1 MALGFGFNKAKVLA
15 SAEKYVQQGKL
26 HHAISEYEKIVE
38 KDPKDL
44 TVLNTIGDLYARL
57 GQNEK
62 AGEFF
67 KRVGDTYASEGF
79 TVKSIAMYKKLTKL
93 NPGNITVVQRLAEL
107 YTQQGLYNDARQQ
120 YLQLADASIK
130 NNDLGAAIKVFQ
142 KMLEIDPD
150 NVSLQTKLADLYLKM
165 GKKDEARDIFMK
177 SAQSLFDRGS
187 VEQADQA
194 LDRMLAL
201 DPSNVEA
208 LLMRAKIALDA
219 GDGAAAARYFEKVPD
234 IDSRQEGL
242 QSLLKAYILSN
253 QGESAEGIARK
264 LATVHND
271 LGGIRAYADFLLAA
285 GNSEAA
291 VNLYDEWVDRL
302 IVGDTGELVFAIQ
315 GLSGQVKEST
325 ASLERLRGIFQ
336 KAGATANI
344 PEINELLAHAY
355 VQAGDFGKARD
366 LYKELAELEP
376 SNPQHMQ
383 NYRQVM
389 AKMGEEPTA
398 RPLATNE
405 GAQALFVEEIDA
417 PALPVQQEYPAA
429 LMEKISNVLTDAELF
444 ESYNKPQ
451 QAVAPLEGVLAKAPK
466 DVRINQRLISVYG
479 RLGKLGEAA
488 ICCDTLKDV
497 YYENNMASEARKYA
511 DMAIRFRGKA
521 GLPTTV
527 EVPPVVPAEA
537 PAIETPAQ
545 ELTAT
550 AFEVPMSEAEM
561 PVMPVE
567 PGEAHEIDLSAEWE
581 SALEVVEEMPVAA
594 PEPAVEKA
602 KEAEELEDISEIH
615 PSVVAD
621 LLEEI
626 KFYLAQGMFDE
637 AKSAIARCERSAPAS
652 FELAELKQQ
661 LAAAE
666 SGTPVVP
673 PEGAESVPAGEKTP
687 ALASDEAEG
696 SVAEFDFAAATVET
710 VDSVEESVPT
720 FEVAAPVV
728 EEVAFEEVAEEPKL
742 EQPAPVQVEVTPP
755 PMEKVTEAPVLAA
768 AIEEV
773 AVEPIIAMPE
783 WATPP
788 QPEFIET
795 AAEAAPVEAV
805 AEETTAVEEVI
816 EEIADLPT
824 VETAAQLPAA
834 VAEPP
839 LAPPITESEPVV
851 EEIAAAPEKDV
862 LADFVLDLEGALPA
876 EFGEAAPQP
885 AKAAAAAVAVTTPP
899 PVAAPPVVPS
909 PQGIPAIAA
918 SVPAPAAAT
927 PAPAPAASQVDLTTL
942 TQEETSSVLSDL
954 FAEFKEEVG
963 EAQEEAEDP
972 ETHYNLGVAF
982 KEMGLLDEAIGEL
995 QKVCKSIDKGTS
1007 FSQVMQAYT
1016 WLAGCFVEKGVPEA
1030 SVKWYNKALTVAAN
1044 EESRTAL
1051 HYDLASAYEAAGE
1064 RQQALKHFMEVYG
1077 TNIDYRDV
1085 AERIK
1090 TLKA

>member
-26 HHAISEYEKIVE
+26 HNAISEYEKIVD

-62 AGEFF
+62 AGDFF
-67 KRVGDTYASEGF
+67 KRVGDTYATEGF

-93 NPGNITVVQRLAEL
+93 NPGNIAVVQRLAEL

-120 YLQLADASIK
+120 YLQLADAAVK
-130 NNDLGAAIKVFQ
+130 NGELGGAIKVFQ

-187 VEQADQA
+187 VDQADQA
-194 LDRMLAL
+194 LDRMLSL
-201 DPSNVEA
+201 DPSNVDA

-219 GDGAAAARYFEKVPD
+219 GNGAAAARYFEKVPD
-234 IDSRQEGL
+234 IDSRKDGL

-253 QGESAEGIARK
+253 SGEGVEGIARK

-271 LGGIRAYADFLLAA
+271 LGGIRSYADFLLAA

-291 VNLYDEWVDRL
+291 LNLYDEWVDRL
-302 IVGDTGELVFAIQ
+302 IVGDSGELVFALQ
-315 GLSGQVKEST
+315 GLTGQVKEST
-325 ASLERLRGIFQ
+325 TSLERLRNIFQ

-344 PEINELLAHAY
+344 PEVNELLAHAY
-355 VQAGDFGKARD
+355 VKAGELAKARD
-366 LYKELAELEP
+366 LYKELADLEP

-389 AKMGEEPTA
+389 ARMGEEPTA
-398 RPLATNE
+398 RPLAGNE
-405 GAQALFVEEIDA
+405 GAQALFVEEIEPPA
-417 PALPVQQEYPAA
+417 PPLQQEYPTS

-451 QAVAPLEGVLAKAPK
+451 QAVGPLEGVLAKAPK
-466 DVRINQRLISVYG
+466 DVRINQRLLSIYG
-479 RLGKLGEAA
+479 KLGKLSQAA
-488 ICCDTLKDV
+488 ARCDTLKDV
-497 YYENNMASEARKYA
+497 YNENGMASEAAKYA
-511 DMAIRFRGKA
+511 AMAARFREKA
-521 GLPTTV
+521 GLPTVV
-527 EVPPVVPAEA
+527 EEIPVIPVE
-537 PAIETPAQ
+537 EPAQ
-545 ELTAT
+545 ELSAEPTVA
-550 AFEVPMSEAEM
+550 AEVPM
-561 PVMPVE
+561 MPVE

-581 SALEVVEEMPVAA
+581 AAVEVVEEMPVVA
-594 PEPAVEKA
+594 PEPAEPI
-602 KEAEELEDISEIH
+602 EEVAAREEVSEVH
-615 PSVVAD
+615 PSAVAD

-626 KFYLAQGMFDE
+626 KFYLSQGMFDE
-637 AKSAIARCERSAPAS
+637 ARSAIARCEKSAPAS

-661 LAAAE
+661 LAAAD
-666 SGTPVVP
+666 SGAPVVA
-673 PEGAESVPAGEKTP
+673 PEDVEDVAADEPTP
-687 ALASDEAEG
+687 AVEEG
-696 SVAEFDFAAATVET
+696 EGTVAEFDFASETVET
-710 VDSVEESVPT
+710 VEAAPEASVPT
-720 FEVAAPVV
+720 FEVTAPEPAV
-728 EEVAFEEVAEEPKL
+728 EEVAFEEVAEEA
-742 EQPAPVQVEVTPP
+742 QVQ
-755 PMEKVTEAPVLAA
+755 EAPAA
-768 AIEEV
+768 EMEVSSQVDSENRVVVATLEE
-773 AVEPIIAMPE
+773 ATVEPTIPMPD

-788 QPEFIET
+788 QPEFVEQIAEEAT
-795 AAEAAPVEAV
+795 AEQTELPTAEESAEEVTAEA
-805 AEETTAVEEVI
+805 
-816 EEIADLPT
+816 
-824 VETAAQLPAA
+824 PAA
-834 VAEPP
+834 VEQLQEVVSVAEPEP
-839 LAPPITESEPVV
+839 EPVV
-851 EEIAAAPEKDV
+851 AELAAEPDKDV
-862 LADFVLDLEGALPA
+862 LADFVLDLEDALPA
-876 EFGEAAPQP
+876 EFGAVVPTQ
-885 AKAAAAAVAVTTPP
+885 AKAAVAAVASS
-899 PVAAPPVVPS
+899 APAEVV
-909 PQGIPAIAA
+909 PAIAA
-918 SVPAPAAAT
+918 SVATSPVMTTTAPV
-927 PAPAPAASQVDLTTL
+927 AASAQVDLSSL
-942 TQEETSSVLSDL
+942 TQAETSSVLSDL

-963 EAQEEAEDP
+963 EAHEESEDP

-995 QKVCKSIDKGTS
+995 QKVCKSIDKGAS

-1030 SVKWYNKALTVAAN
+1030 SVKWYNKALTVASD

>member
-38 KDPKDL
+38 KDVKDL

-93 NPGNITVVQRLAEL
+93 NPGNIAVVQRLAEL

-120 YLQLADASIK
+120 YVQLADASIK

-165 GKKDEARDIFMK
+165 GKKAEARDIFMK

-201 DPSNVEA
+201 DPSNVDA

-219 GDGAAAARYFEKVPD
+219 GDGAASARYFEKVPD
-234 IDSRQEGL
+234 IDSRQDGL

-253 QGESAEGIARK
+253 QGEAAEGIARK

-271 LGGIRAYADFLLAA
+271 LGGIRSYADLLLAA
-285 GNSEAA
+285 GNSEGAL
-291 VNLYDEWVDRL
+291 NLYDEWVDRL
-302 IVGDTGELVFAIQ
+302 IVGDTGELVFALQ
-315 GLSGQVKEST
+315 GLTGQVKESP

-336 KAGATANI
+336 RCGATANI
-344 PEINELLAHAY
+344 PEVNELLAHAF
-355 VQAGDFGKARD
+355 VQAGELAKARD

-389 AKMGEEPTA
+389 TRMGEEPTA
-398 RPLATNE
+398 RPLAANE
-405 GAQALFVEEIDA
+405 GAQALFVEEIEA
-417 PALPVQQEYPAA
+417 AALPVQQEYPAP

-451 QAVAPLEGVLAKAPK
+451 QAVGPLEGVLAKAPK

-488 ICCDTLKDV
+488 RCCDTLKDV

-511 DMAIRFRGKA
+511 DMAIRFREKA

-527 EVPPVVPAEA
+527 EETPVMAAEA
-537 PAIETPAQ
+537 STQ
-545 ELTAT
+545 ELTAE
-550 AFEVPMSEAEM
+550 AFEAPVAEAEM
-561 PVMPVE
+561 RVVPVE

-581 SALEVVEEMPVAA
+581 SAVEIVEEMPVET
-594 PEPAVEKA
+594 PEPSPA
-602 KEAEELEDISEIH
+602 AEEVAEGEDVSEVH
-615 PSVVAD
+615 PSAVAD

-626 KFYLAQGMFDE
+626 KFYLSQGMLEE
-637 AKSAIARCERSAPAS
+637 AKSAMARCAKSAPAS

-661 LAAAE
+661 LAAVE
-666 SGTPVVP
+666 SGAPIVA
-673 PEGAESVPAGEKTP
+673 PEGAEETP
-687 ALASDEAEG
+687 ALGAEEG
-696 SVAEFDFAAATVET
+696 EGTVAEFDFSTATVEE
-710 VDSVEESVPT
+710 VESAESVEEAVEEGVPT
-720 FEVAAPVV
+720 FEVAAPEPVV
-728 EEVAFEEVAEEPKL
+728 EEVAFEEVAEEPKA
-742 EQPAPVQVEVTPP
+742 EEAEIASVEMEVTPP
-755 PMEKVTEAPVLAA
+755 PVEEEAPVV
-768 AIEEV
+768 EE
-773 AVEPIIAMPE
+773 AVEEAKVESSIPMPE

-788 QPEFIET
+788 QPEFIEPSEEVAPT
-795 AAEAAPVEAV
+795 EEAPA
-805 AEETTAVEEVI
+805 AVEEVV
-816 EEIADLPT
+816 EEVAEAPA
-824 VETAAQLPAA
+824 VEEAA
-834 VAEPP
+834 VEVPTAEP
-839 LAPPITESEPVV
+839 EPVV
-851 EEIAAAPEKDV
+851 AEIAAAPEGDV
-862 LADFVLDLEGALPA
+862 LAEFVLDLEGALPA
-876 EFGEAAPQP
+876 EFGEAAPAP
-885 AKAAAAAVAVTTPP
+885 AKAAAAAAAVTTPAP
-899 PVAAPPVVPS
+899 FAVPVPEVV
-909 PQGIPAIAA
+909 PAIAA
-918 SVPAPAAAT
+918 SVPTPVAATSAAA
-927 PAPAPAASQVDLTTL
+927 QVELSSL

-995 QKVCKSIDKGTS
+995 QKVCKSIDKGTP
-1007 FSQVMQAYT
+1007 FTQVMQAYT

-1030 SVKWYNKALTVAAN
+1030 SIKWYNKALTVASN

-1064 RQQALKHFMEVYG
+1064 RHEALKHFMEVYG

>member
-79 TVKSIAMYKKLTKL
+79 TVKSIAMYRKLTKQ
-93 NPGNITVVQRLAEL
+93 NPGNIAVVQRLAEL

-130 NNDLGAAIKVFQ
+130 NNDMGSAIKVFQ

-150 NVSLQTKLADLYLKM
+150 NVSLQTKLADLYVKM
-165 GKKDEARDIFMK
+165 GKKAEARDIFMK

-201 DPSNVEA
+201 DPSNVDA

-253 QGESAEGIARK
+253 QGEGVEGIARK

-271 LGGIRAYADFLLAA
+271 LSGIRSYADFLLAA

-291 VNLYDEWVDRL
+291 LNLYDEWVDRL
-302 IVGDTGELVFAIQ
+302 IVGDTGELVFALQ
-315 GLSGQVKEST
+315 GLTGQVKENP
-325 ASLERLRGIFQ
+325 ASLERLRNIFQ

-344 PEINELLAHAY
+344 PEVNELLAHAY
-355 VQAGDFGKARD
+355 VQAGELAKARE

-389 AKMGEEPTA
+389 ARMGEEPTA
-398 RPLATNE
+398 RPLAGNE
-405 GAQALFVEEIDA
+405 GAQALFVEEIEA

-451 QAVAPLEGVLAKAPK
+451 QAVGPLEGVLAKAPK

-511 DMAIRFRGKA
+511 DMAIRFREKA

-527 EVPPVVPAEA
+527 EEMPVEA
-537 PAIETPAQ
+537 PAVEASAQ
-545 ELTAT
+545 DLTAE
-550 AFEVPMSEAEM
+550 AFDAPVAEAEV
-561 PVMPVE
+561 PVMPAE

-581 SALEVVEEMPVAA
+581 SALEVVEET
-594 PEPAVEKA
+594 PAVAPPSEVA
-602 KEAEELEDISEIH
+602 QEVPAEEEISEVH

-626 KFYLAQGMFDE
+626 KFYLSQGMFDE
-637 AKSAIARCERSAPAS
+637 AKSAIARCEKSAPAS

-666 SGTPVVP
+666 SGTPIVA
-673 PEGAESVPAGEKTP
+673 PEGSEEGAAGEETR
-687 ALASDEAEG
+687 ALAAEEDEG
-696 SVAEFDFAAATVET
+696 TVAEFDFSAATVEEVET
-710 VDSVEESVPT
+710 VVDESVPT
-720 FEVAAPVV
+720 FEVTAPEPVV
-728 EEVAFEEVAEEPKL
+728 EEVAVEEAAEVPAAEDAAVEPVEMEVAPPPAEEVAE
-742 EQPAPVQVEVTPP
+742 APVVET
-755 PMEKVTEAPVLAA
+755 
-768 AIEEV
+768 AIEE
-773 AVEPIIAMPE
+773 ARVEPSIPMPE

-788 QPEFIET
+788 QPEFIEPSGEVEP
-795 AAEAAPVEAV
+795 APAEAIAKEMP
-805 AEETTAVEEVI
+805 AVEEVV
-816 EEIADLPT
+816 EE
-824 VETAAQLPAA
+824 
-834 VAEPP
+834 VAETPAVEVPVAAEPEKQEPP
-839 LAPPITESEPVV
+839 VPVVEPEPVV
-851 EEIAAAPEKDV
+851 AEISASPEKDV

-876 EFGEAAPQP
+876 EFGEAVPAP
-885 AKAAAAAVAVTTPP
+885 AKAAAAVAVTAPA
-899 PVAAPPVVPS
+899 PVTAPALASRPQVV
-909 PQGIPAIAA
+909 PAIAA
-918 SVPAPAAAT
+918 SVTAPAAAASAASA
-927 PAPAPAASQVDLTTL
+927 APAQVDLSSL

-995 QKVCKSIDKGTS
+995 QKVCKSIDKGTP

-1030 SVKWYNKALTVAAN
+1030 SFKWYAKALTVAPD